1 MSLLFIPGLDY
12 KKLAEVESPLQV
24 LKPVL
29 TSANVHLLAKLATK
43 IPTQVSQ
50 VNLQVFL
57 HRICSKWR
65 PCSSEP
71 TCGLNKKILHTFAPL
86 LSSPLHRPPSPPPL
100 PLHPTPHTPLS
111 PILSLWV
118 RQVTITYRGL
128 NAYSR
133 STDGRGDNLHIHRC
147 VL

>member
-71 TCGLNKKILHTFAPL
+71 TCGLNKKNSSHLRTSSL
-86 LSSPLHRPPSPPPL
+86 LSSPPTPFPAPPSSASN
-100 PLHPTPHTPLS
+100 TPHSPLS
-111 PILSLWV
+111 N
-118 RQVTITYRGL
+118 TIPMGKAGDHYI
-128 NAYSR
+128 SR
-133 STDGRGDNLHIHRC
+133 AQCLQQID
-147 VL
+147 